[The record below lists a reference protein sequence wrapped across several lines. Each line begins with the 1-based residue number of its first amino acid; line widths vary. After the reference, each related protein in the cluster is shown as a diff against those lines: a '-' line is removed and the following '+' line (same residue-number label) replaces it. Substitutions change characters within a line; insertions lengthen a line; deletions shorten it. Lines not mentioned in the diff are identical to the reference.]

1 MESQKII
8 NLLNS
13 NNNDSQKFATKRW
26 YIIQDQSQ
34 GEYGDGTDGNTP
46 IKYDTKLIKANLC
59 DYSDAYILVTG
70 NIENKPSNNTIVAF
84 KNCAPFQTCNVNIND
99 EYVEVAKYLD
109 IIMPMYNLLEY
120 SDNYEDTTGSLYQ
133 FKRDEP
139 PNNNGEVGA
148 DTTSLSYKSISGVN
162 NVKLVVPLKYI
173 SNFFR
178 SLEMPLVNC
187 KVDLELTWTK
197 DCVISSANA
206 ASNTV
211 VSFKITDT
219 KLYVPVVTLSTKD
232 NSNLTKQ
239 LNEGFKRTVYWNE
252 YKAVPTT
259 ADAADDPYT
268 KTLDASFQGVN
279 RLFVLGFDRGDND
292 PKRNGY
298 RRYYLPRVD
307 ITKYNVLIDGR
318 NFYDQPINDKIRQYD
333 EIRKIATGKGDNYAT
348 GCLLDYKYFKDFY
361 KLVAI
366 DLSKQKELDAD
377 PRAIQQIEFYG
388 KLSANA
394 FVLFVLEKSK
404 ETVLEFYKGTAKVM

>member
-13 NNNDSQKFATKRW
+13 NNNDSQKIATKRC
-26 YIIQDQSQ
+26 YIIQDQNQ
-34 GEYGDGTDGNTP
+34 GQYGNGNNDNTT
-46 IKYDTKLIKANLC
+46 IKYDTKVIKANLC
-59 DYSDAYILVTG
+59 DYSNAYILVTG
-70 NIENKPSNNTIVAF
+70 N
-84 KNCAPFQTCNVNIND
+84 
-99 EYVEVAKYLD
+99 VEAAKYLD

-133 FKRDEP
+133 LKRDEP
-139 PNNNGEVGA
+139 PVNNDNVNA
-148 DTTSLSYKSISGVN
+148 NTTSLKYKSIDGVN

-187 KVDLELTWTK
+187 KVDLELSWKK
-197 DCVISSANA
+197 DCLISSANVA
-206 ASNTV
+206 NNFL
-211 VSFKITDT
+211 FKITDT

-239 LNEGFKRTVYWNE
+239 LNDGFKRTVYWNE
-252 YKAVPTT
+252 YKAVPK
-259 ADAADDPYT
+259 ANANAADDPFT
-268 KTLDASFQGVN
+268 VTLDASFQGVN
-279 RLFVLGFDRGDND
+279 RLFVLGFARGDND
-292 PKRNGY
+292 PARSGSRK
-298 RRYYLPRVD
+298 YYLPRVD

-333 EIRKIATGKGDNYAT
+333 ETRKVATGKGDNYAT
-348 GCLLDYKYFKDFY
+348 GCLLDYKYFKEFY
-361 KLVAI
+361 KLFAI
-366 DLSKQKELDAD
+366 DLSKQNELDAD
-377 PRAIQQIEFYG
+377 PRAIQQNEFYG
-388 KLSANA
+388 KLSADA